1 MENLIDTY
9 VHEVGSHLPE
19 KTRLDIEKE
28 IRSTIEDMLD
38 DTSKAQGKAP
48 DHAMIVEI
56 LKRMGPPEKMAASY
70 LPPRYL
76 VGPQLY
82 PTFMLVLRIALTVVI
97 ILGGVGFGIALGQ
110 TTPTPSAITSAIGNS
125 LANLFN
131 ALLLAVGNIVVVFA
145 ILQRFLPEMKEIK
158 PDWDPEKMKPV
169 PDSDRFRPFQPVVNI
184 VFTILALMI
193 FNLYPQLVGIG
204 FTING
209 QWVYTPILA
218 EGFFRVLPWLNILW
232 VLDIVFQLV
241 LLIRGRWEMGTR
253 LFEVLLDVCRVGVT
267 YLMVT
272 GPALVKITTAGLP
285 AGSAQGMAILP
296 DLINLCIRFGLA
308 VALIV
313 TIVTIGVKIFKLLR
327 PATLS
332 LA

>member
-9 VHEVGSHLPE
+9 VHEVGRHLPE
-19 KTRLDIEKE
+19 ITRVDIEKE

-38 DTSKAQGKAP
+38 DTSKTEGRAP
-48 DHAMIVEI
+48 DQAMIVAI
-56 LKRMGPPEKMAASY
+56 LKHMGPPEKLAASY

-82 PTFMLVLRIALTVVI
+82 PTFMLVLRIVLTVVI
-97 ILGGVGFGIALGQ
+97 ILGGVGLGIALGQ
-110 TTPTPSAITSAIGNS
+110 TPPTPSAVASAVGNS
-125 LANLFN
+125 LTELIN

-145 ILQRFLPEMKEIK
+145 ILQRFLPEMKEPK
-158 PDWDPEKMKPV
+158 TDWDPEKMKPV
-169 PDSDRFRPFQPVVNI
+169 PDADRFRPFEPVVSI

-193 FNLYPQLVGIG
+193 FNLYPQLIGIG

-209 QWVYTPILA
+209 QWVFTPILA
-218 EGFFRVLPWLNILW
+218 EGFFKVLPWLNILW
-232 VLDIVFQLV
+232 VIDIIFQLV
-241 LLIRGRWEMGTR
+241 LLIRGRWEVGTR
-253 LFEVLLDVCRVGVT
+253 LVEVLLDVCRVGVT

-272 GPALVKITTAGLP
+272 GPELVKINAARLP
-285 AGSAQGMAILP
+285 AGTAEGMALLP
-296 DLINLCIRFGLA
+296 DLINWSIRFGLT

-313 TIVTIGVKIFKLLR
+313 MIVTIGVKIFKLLR